1 MSSSHSHL
9 QQRADATQASPAILS
24 LHNDRGGQHADAPHA
39 HDVLAGDVFND
50 HRLLDR
56 GPRAALPDC
65 PWAHRRRLS
74 KQSARG
80 ACLVPGRA
88 PSPTLVLAA
97 RQARAPAE
105 AREEAVLAH
114 CERVAVARRAL
125 SVSPA
130 MPGNPRAACRG
141 RVRHRPSC
149 PAHVGRLP
157 LPSALSHEA
166 DALDPRCP
174 LKMPDGR
181 TAQTC
186 ESW

>member
-1 MSSSHSHL
+1 M
-9 QQRADATQASPAILS
+9 
-24 LHNDRGGQHADAPHA
+24 
-39 HDVLAGDVFND
+39 
-50 HRLLDR
+50 
-56 GPRAALPDC
+56 
-65 PWAHRRRLS
+65 
-74 KQSARG
+74 
-80 ACLVPGRA
+80 PGRA